1 MTKVKIDCGKTIKI
15 ISEQTHCLR
24 MDETKEK
31 GGIPTAD
38 EYWHPRSVIIQYS
51 NRDGIWKC

>member
-15 ISEQTHCLR
+15 ISEQTHCL
-24 MDETKEK
+24 KEELK
-31 GGIPTAD
+31 IEAD
-38 EYWHPRSVIIQYS
+38 EYWRPRSVIIQYS